1 MKKIS
6 IALLIGLLGLVACQ
20 KDNYPGPDATIHGRF
35 LDAKTGAL
43 VGTDIQNG
51 NSIKV
56 VEQGFEGH
64 SQTQT
69 WNVKNT
75 GEWRNNLVFSGKYD
89 VTLENGNFFPMKEE
103 LVVNPGD
110 NEKDFTVTPYLR
122 IINPSITKSG
132 DVVTATFSLEAGR
145 SDVKVNSVRLF
156 GFSDMWVGNNVCYQT
171 TGEGNPDRK
180 SLGNVAVDGTTYTL
194 TINTKDDFNKAYYK
208 YTGKNYY
215 FRIGA
220 LASVSDVG
228 TVRHNYS
235 DLVVIKF

>member
-20 KDNYPGPDATIHGRF
+20 KDNYAGPDATIHGRF
-35 LDAKTGAL
+35 LDAQTGAL
-43 VGTDIQNG
+43 VGTDLQNG

-56 VEQGFEGH
+56 VERGFEGH

-69 WNVKNT
+69 WNIMNT
-75 GEWRNNLVFSGKYD
+75 GEWRNNLVFSGTYD

-103 LVVNPGD
+103 LVVKPGD

-122 IINPSITKSG
+122 VVNPSITKSG
-132 DVVTATFSLEAGR
+132 DTVTATFSLQAGR

-156 GFSDMWVGNNVCYQT
+156 GFSDMWVGNNVCYNV
-171 TGEGNPDRK
+171 TGETDRK
-180 SLGNVAVDGTTYTL
+180 DLGNVAVDGTTYTL
-194 TINTKDDFNKAYYK
+194 TIDVAANKASFK

-220 LASVSDVG
+220 LASVEGVG
-228 TVRHNYS
+228 TIRHNYS
-235 DLVVIKF
+235 ELVVIKF

>member
-6 IALLIGLLGLVACQ
+6 IALLISLMGLVACQ

-35 LDAKTGAL
+35 LDAQTGAL
-43 VGTDIQNG
+43 VGTDLQNG

-56 VEQGFEGH
+56 VERGFEGH

-69 WNVKNT
+69 WNIMNT
-75 GEWRNNLVFSGKYD
+75 GEWRNNLVFSGTYD

-103 LVVNPGD
+103 LVVKPGD
-110 NEKDFTVTPYLR
+110 NVKDFTVTPYLR
-122 IINPSITKSG
+122 IVNPNITKSG
-132 DVVTATFSLEAGR
+132 NTVTATFSLQAGR
-145 SDVKVNSVRLF
+145 NDVKVNSVRLF
-156 GFSDMWVGNNVCYQT
+156 GFSDMWVGNNVCYNV
-171 TGEGNPDRK
+171 TGGTDRK
-180 SLGNVAVDGTTYTL
+180 DLGNVAVDGTTYTL
-194 TINTKDDFNKAYYK
+194 TIDVAANKASFK

-220 LASVSDVG
+220 LAAVDGVG